1 MYHYICNPNLYINHK
16 ILNAYCPKITL
27 KSLNLEVMKSLFQ
40 MTDDELVNLFEKG
53 NSNAFE
59 ILLSRY
65 QSKVYSY
72 IYLIVRSKELAEDIF
87 QDTFIKA
94 ISTIQQGRYVE
105 SGKFLGWVNR
115 IAHNLIIDNFRRV
128 KNENTFSA
136 DGFEFDIVN
145 SSKLSEKSIE
155 DVLSNEQVFNDVVKL
170 IDYLPETQRTVVQMR
185 FFEDL
190 SFKEIA
196 EKTDVSIN
204 TALGRMRYAVLNMRK
219 MAQEN
224 DVYLAIK

>member
-1 MYHYICNPNLYINHK
+1 MKNLI
-16 ILNAYCPKITL
+16 
-27 KSLNLEVMKSLFQ
+27 Q

-53 NSNAFE
+53 NSSAFE
-59 ILLSRY
+59 TLLSRY

-72 IYLIVRSKELAEDIF
+72 IYLIVRNKELAEDIF

-94 ISTIQQGRYVE
+94 IATIQQGRYIE

-136 DGFEFDIVN
+136 DAYEFDIVN
-145 SSKLSEKSIE
+145 NSKLSEKSIE
-155 DVLSNEQVFNDVVKL
+155 DVISNEQVLNDVVRL
-170 IDYLPETQRTVVQMR
+170 IEYLPETQRSVVQMR

-224 DVYLAIK
+224 DVYLALK